1 MAPRPL
7 LLEEEA
13 WGPHCQSHLW
23 SQARATADTLREAC
37 DEFSRAG
44 QTLLMNSTCPQWL
57 HFVFSSFW
65 KVLNKCRVT
74 FSLPQYHCDRCRGL
88 AWHSLQ
94 LLSSA
99 LTCRERTPSLRGFLA
114 QSVRFSYRKKLRVCI
129 LVGLPLSAG
138 RPHQLPLQGFPA
150 LGYLEPEALLH
161 LPQQAPIVFNP
172 RSFPGPSP
180 SSLLPL
186 GLHTCW
192 PLHLEQPSSPLLPP
206 GWLLSLRAVSLYH
219 LQIER
224 AWLRSSGSLS
234 EWKRRR

>member
-1 MAPRPL
+1 MGSFPNRGSNLHL
-7 LLEEEA
+7 LHWQVA
-13 WGPHCQSHLW
+13 
-23 SQARATADTLREAC
+23 
-37 DEFSRAG
+37 
-44 QTLLMNSTCPQWL
+44 
-57 HFVFSSFW
+57 
-65 KVLNKCRVT
+65 
-74 FSLPQYHCDRCRGL
+74 SLPWSHQG
-88 AWHSLQ
+88 SLVLFHKQNLGVAQ

-186 GLHTCW
+186 GLHTC
-192 PLHLEQPSSPLLPP
+192 
-206 GWLLSLRAVSLYH
+206 
-219 LQIER
+219 
-224 AWLRSSGSLS
+224 
-234 EWKRRR
+234 